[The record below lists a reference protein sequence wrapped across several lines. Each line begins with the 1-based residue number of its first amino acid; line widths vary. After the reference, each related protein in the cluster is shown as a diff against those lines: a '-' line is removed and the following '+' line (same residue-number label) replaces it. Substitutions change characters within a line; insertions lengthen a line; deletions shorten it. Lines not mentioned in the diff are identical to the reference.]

1 MTASIRSAALL
12 VATTGLLAACGEAA
26 TDATC
31 DTVGSGTL
39 TVNIGGLPGGLA
51 ADVVVSGPGGS
62 FNLGASGTLPG
73 LAAGAYTILAA
84 NVSQTDSIA
93 DRIFRGTPPANP
105 VCVRDGG
112 TRTVSVPHAQIA
124 TSQKVWVGAG
134 FYSMGFA
141 TSQLSATATLA
152 PNVTSGTR
160 GGTGLLFD
168 ASGNLWL
175 LGQST
180 ADPTVMRYPASA
192 LGTTGNPLPDRSI
205 TISGVN
211 CDGPG
216 ALAFDVAGNLWVSI
230 GCQGRV
236 VRLTPA
242 QQGTSGV
249 IVPSVQITN
258 LTRPVG
264 LAFNGLGDLWVG
276 DSTHLRR
283 YDAARLTASTGAAAD
298 LSASFTTPT
307 PRVAGQFALS
317 VRNLGVD
324 AGGELW
330 VSAPAQQV
338 LYRAEAAVLG
348 GTGTSANVVSRIV
361 YLTEFASPRGFAF
374 DNTGALWVGYT
385 QSAFARFAPTQL
397 EASSTPGAPTVPGR
411 IFASGNILGFAD
423 DVGMYRP

>member
-1 MTASIRSAALL
+1 MPSLIRPAALL
-12 VATTGLLAACGEAA
+12 VVTTGLLAACGEGV

-31 DTVGSGTL
+31 DTVGTGTL
-39 TVNIGGLPGGLA
+39 IVNIGGLPAGLD
-51 ADVVVSGPGGS
+51 ADVVVNGPGGS
-62 FNLGASGTLPG
+62 FNLDVNTSIPG

-84 NVSQTDSIA
+84 NVTQADSIA
-93 DRIFRGTPPANP
+93 DRIYRGTPPANA
-105 VCVRDGG
+105 VCVRDGA
-112 TRTVSVPHAQIA
+112 TRSVAVPHAQIP

-134 FYSMGFA
+134 FYSLGFA
-141 TSQLSATATLA
+141 TSQLGATATLA
-152 PNVTSGTR
+152 PNVTAGTR

-168 ASGNLWL
+168 ASGNLWV
-175 LGQST
+175 LGQTTS
-180 ADPTVMRYPASA
+180 DPTLMRYPASA
-192 LGTTGNPLPDRSI
+192 LASTGNPLPDRSI

-211 CDGPG
+211 CNGPG
-216 ALAFDVAGNLWVSI
+216 SLTFDVAGNLWVSI

-236 VRLTPA
+236 IRLTPA
-242 QQGTSGV
+242 QLGTSGT
-249 IVPSVQITN
+249 IVPTLQITN

-264 LAFNGLGDLWVG
+264 LVFNGLGDLWIA

-283 YDAARLTASTGAAAD
+283 FDAARLTASTAAAAD

-324 AGGELW
+324 SSGELW
-330 VSAPAQQV
+330 VSAAAQQV
-338 LYRAEAAVLG
+338 LYRVEAGVLG
-348 GTGTSANVVSRIV
+348 GTGTSATVVSRIL

-374 DNTGALWVGYT
+374 DNSGALWVGYT
-385 QSAFARFAPTQL
+385 QSTFARFGPAQL
-397 EASSTPGAPTVPGR
+397 DASSTPAAPTTPGR